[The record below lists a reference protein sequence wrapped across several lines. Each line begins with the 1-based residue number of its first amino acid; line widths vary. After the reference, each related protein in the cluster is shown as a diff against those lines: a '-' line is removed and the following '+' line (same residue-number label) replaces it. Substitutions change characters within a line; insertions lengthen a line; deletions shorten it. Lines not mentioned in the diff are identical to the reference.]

1 MGVRLLSYTAS
12 TSASDAVQSRLAA
25 LGAERAGRWRTQC
38 TYFNPRI
45 EAHDLQDLFAVQFGE
60 LPETQFLVT
69 MPSSSSAGVVLD
81 AGYEIGGVLEA
92 MRTHSHRLK
101 VTAEGGLH
109 RCGDFTIRLG
119 RVFLNESLAGTL
131 VDVEYVP
138 CQAAGAAT
146 GLLTEFLALLL
157 PPAEREFCSNDD
169 CYVGKLPRA
178 FGGGHAACQFVALL
192 RARLLGLEGSSG
204 AAASSSSKGKG

>member
-25 LGAERAGRWRTQC
+25 LGAEKAGRWRTQC

-45 EAHDLQDLFAVQFGE
+45 EAQGLQDLFSVQLGE
-60 LPETQFLVT
+60 LPETQFLV
-69 MPSSSSAGVVLD
+69 SAGVVLD
-81 AGYEIGGVLEA
+81 AGHEIGGVVEA
-92 MRTHSHRLK
+92 MRTHSQRLK

-109 RCGDFTIRLG
+109 RCGDFVVRLG
-119 RVFLNESLAGTL
+119 RVFLNESLTGTL

-138 CQAAGAAT
+138 CQAAGAAA
-146 GLLTEFLALLL
+146 GLLSEFLALLL
-157 PPAEREFCSNDD
+157 PPAERDFCSTDD

-178 FGGGHAACQFVALL
+178 FSGGHAACQFVALL
-192 RARLLGLEGSSG
+192 RARLLGKEGSSRG
-204 AAASSSSKGKG
+204 ATSSSSSSSSSSRGKG